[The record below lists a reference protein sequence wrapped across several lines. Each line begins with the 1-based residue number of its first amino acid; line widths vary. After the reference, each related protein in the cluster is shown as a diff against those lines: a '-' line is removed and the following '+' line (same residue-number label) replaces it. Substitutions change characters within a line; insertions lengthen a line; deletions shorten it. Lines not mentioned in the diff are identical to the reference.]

1 MATIVLSGGPDHA
14 PIYIPN
20 SGNPP
25 SWSGKSIYEMS
36 RMDLEA
42 IASFSMDVA
51 YELGKDD
58 FLEDRPETPNP
69 FHQRFLMG
77 VPHSTF
83 DTFYRRGQVLAIGS
97 FSASLDFG
105 LFGERAHGHQ
115 PAAVPV

>member
-1 MATIVLSGGPDHA
+1 MATIVLNGEPDHA
-14 PIYIPN
+14 PVYIPD

-83 DTFYRRGQVLAIGS
+83 DTFYRRGQVLAVGS
-97 FSASLDFG
+97 FSAPLDFG
-105 LFGERAHGHQ
+105 LFGESAHGHQ

>member
-1 MATIVLSGGPDHA
+1 MATIVLNGGPDHA
-14 PIYIPN
+14 PVYIPD

-77 VPHSTF
+77 VPRSTF
-83 DTFYRRGQVLAIGS
+83 DTFYRRGQALAVGS

-105 LFGERAHGHQ
+105 LFGEGAHGHQ

>member
-14 PIYIPN
+14 PVYIPD

-83 DTFYRRGQVLAIGS
+83 DTFYRRGQVLAVGS

-105 LFGERAHGHQ
+105 LFGESAHGHQ